1 VPRNSIEVV
10 AIRVVLIDDND
21 VFREALELLLGLRG
35 EIEVVGSSVDGRNAV
50 ELCRALSPDV
60 LVVDY
65 RLPGPD
71 GVEIT
76 RSVRSQCPDVAV
88 VALTAAAGERELQAL
103 SDAGAAACIRKDEP
117 LDTIAR
123 AVRDAA
129 AGSD

>member
-1 VPRNSIEVV
+1 V

-21 VFREALELLLGLRG
+21 VFREVLELLLGLRG
-35 EIEVVGSSVDGRNAV
+35 EIEVVGSRADGTEAV
-50 ELCRALSPDV
+50 ELCRTLRADV

-76 RSVRSQCPDVAV
+76 RSVRRHCPQVAV

-103 SDAGAAACIRKDEP
+103 RDAGAVACIRKDEP
-117 LDTIAR
+117 LDAIVD
-123 AVRDAA
+123 AVQAA
-129 AGSD
+129 AGEAD